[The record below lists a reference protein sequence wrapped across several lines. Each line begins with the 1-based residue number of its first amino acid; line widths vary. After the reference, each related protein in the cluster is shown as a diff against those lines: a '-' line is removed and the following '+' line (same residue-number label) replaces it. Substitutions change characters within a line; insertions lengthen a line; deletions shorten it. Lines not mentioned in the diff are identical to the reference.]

1 MNDRCDVESAVAVS
15 QNVVGRHSKVTC
27 QHLDGMAFVYVRQ
40 STENQVLNHRESAAR
55 QYSLVDRAIEL
66 GWPCD
71 RVEVIDEDQGQSG
84 ATAEN
89 RTGFQRL
96 LAEVSLDH
104 VGIIFGLELSRLAR
118 SNKDWHQL
126 IELCAIFGTI
136 LADQDG
142 IYDPTNY
149 NDRLLLGL
157 RGIMNEAE
165 LHVLRGRMHDALL
178 SKAKRGEIY
187 IRPPVGY
194 VKSPAGDFELDPDEQ
209 AQSVIR
215 LIFAEFERRGS
226 VRSVLRYFFEHDI
239 KLPIRPHAGTNK
251 GQLEWRPATSS
262 VVNRVLKHELYAGT
276 YRFGYRQ
283 TDARLKKPGQPDA
296 GRVVVP
302 PEKYHA
308 LIPDHCPAYI
318 SREQYSRNQ
327 EQIRGNRFGGKT
339 QGAAR
344 DGSSLLAGLVF
355 CGKCGRRMT
364 VVYSG
369 PRAVMRYYCTTGVV
383 DFRSSRCQSL
393 SGAELDS
400 LMTEKVLSVLK
411 PAALE
416 ISIEA
421 AADLEQEQQRLHDN
435 WNHRLERAGFE
446 VDRAKRQY
454 QLVEPENRL
463 VARELERQW
472 ETALHEH
479 QQLKLEFA
487 RSRHGRSA
495 GLSND
500 QQQLIRSL
508 AENVPRLWC
517 SPMTSNSDRK
527 RIIRLLLERVTV
539 TVQGTTEKV
548 DVALRWSGGF
558 TSQHE
563 LLRPVRGYEQTTDF
577 ERLKVRLSELKLAG
591 KSYSEMATQLNSEG
605 FRTARQSKVFNTAI
619 VGRLMKKLCSEL
631 TTSRDTRPGLAQNEW
646 SVKDLSKTLD
656 IPRSTLQTW
665 KERGWLHVSRQ
676 MPGRSGMII
685 YWADEQEL
693 DRLRRLRKTR
703 WHYGDP
709 PLSLELTTPKVD
721 IKET

>member
-1 MNDRCDVESAVAVS
+1 MNVKLDVESDVAAS
-15 QNVVGRHSKVTC
+15 QNFVSRSSKITHG
-27 QHLDGMAFVYVRQ
+27 HLEGIAFVYVRQ
-40 STENQVLNHRESAAR
+40 STANQVLNHRESAAR
-55 QYSLVDRAIEL
+55 QYSLVDRAVEF
-66 GWPCD
+66 GWQFD

-84 ATAEN
+84 ATAES

-96 LAEVSLDH
+96 LAEVSLGH
-104 VGIIFGLELSRLAR
+104 VGIILGLELSRLAR

-178 SKAKRGEIY
+178 SKAKRGEVY
-187 IRPPVGY
+187 VRAPVGY
-194 VKSPAGDFELDPDEQ
+194 VKSSAGEFELDPDEQ
-209 AQSVIR
+209 ARHVIH
-215 LIFAEFERRGS
+215 LIFAEFERLGS
-226 VRSVLRYFFEHDI
+226 VRSVLRYLFEHDI
-239 KLPIRPHAGTNK
+239 KLPIRPHAGPNK
-251 GQLEWRPATSS
+251 GQLEWRPATPS

-283 TDARLKKPGQPDA
+283 TDPRLKKPGQPDA

-318 SREQYSRNQ
+318 SKEQYARNQ
-327 EQIRGNRFGGKT
+327 ERIRENRFGRKT

-344 DGSSLLAGLVF
+344 DGSSILAGLLF

-369 PRAVMRYYCTTGVV
+369 PRAVMRYYCTTGVI
-383 DFRSSRCQSL
+383 DFRTSRCQSL

-400 LMTEKVLSVLK
+400 LVTEKVLLALE
-411 PAALE
+411 PASLE

-421 AADLEQEQQRLHDN
+421 VADLQQEQQRLLDN
-435 WNHRLERAGFE
+435 WNHRLERAAFA

-463 VARELERQW
+463 VVRELERQW
-472 ETALHEH
+472 ESALHEH
-479 QQLKLEFA
+479 QQLSQEYA
-487 RSRHGRSA
+487 RTRQTHLA
-495 GLSND
+495 ALSKD
-500 QQQLIRSL
+500 QLQLIRSL
-508 AENVPRLWC
+508 AENVPRLWRSPTTTC
-517 SPMTSNSDRK
+517 SERQ
-527 RIIRLLLERVTV
+527 RVVRLLLERVTV

-548 DVALRWSGGF
+548 DVAIRWAGGF
-558 TSQHE
+558 ASHHE
-563 LLRPVRGYEQTTDF
+563 LLRPVRRYDQTVDF
-577 ERLKVRLSELKLAG
+577 ERLRVRLSELKLAE
-591 KSYSEMATQLNSEG
+591 KSYSEIATQLNLEG
-605 FRTARQSKVFNTAI
+605 FRPAKQSKLFNTAI
-619 VGRLMKKLCSEL
+619 VGRLAKKLCREL
-631 TTSRDTRPGLAQNEW
+631 TTSRNVGLELSQNEW
-646 SVKDLSKTLD
+646 SVKDLSKTLG

-665 KERGWLHVSRQ
+665 KDRGWLHVVRQ
-676 MPGRSGMII
+676 MPGRSGMNI
-685 YWADEQEL
+685 YWADEYEI

-709 PLSLELTTPKVD
+709 PLSKELTTPKLD
-721 IKET
+721 TSQT

>member
-1 MNDRCDVESAVAVS
+1 MNVKLDVESDVAAS
-15 QNVVGRHSKVTC
+15 QNFVSRSSKITHG
-27 QHLDGMAFVYVRQ
+27 HLEGIAFVYVRQ
-40 STENQVLNHRESAAR
+40 STANQVLNHRESAAR
-55 QYSLVDRAIEL
+55 QYSLVDRAVEF
-66 GWPCD
+66 GWQFD

-84 ATAEN
+84 ATAES

-96 LAEVSLDH
+96 LAEVSLGH
-104 VGIIFGLELSRLAR
+104 VGIILGLELSRLAR

-178 SKAKRGEIY
+178 SKAKRGEVY
-187 IRPPVGY
+187 VRAPVGY
-194 VKSPAGDFELDPDEQ
+194 VKSSAGEFELDPDEQ
-209 AQSVIR
+209 ARHVIH
-215 LIFAEFERRGS
+215 LIFAEFERLGS
-226 VRSVLRYFFEHDI
+226 VRSVLRYLFEHDI
-239 KLPIRPHAGTNK
+239 KLPIRPHAGPNK
-251 GQLEWRPATSS
+251 GQLEWRPATPS

-283 TDARLKKPGQPDA
+283 TDPRLKKPGQPDA

-318 SREQYSRNQ
+318 SKEQYARNQ
-327 EQIRGNRFGGKT
+327 ERIRENRFGRKT

-344 DGSSLLAGLVF
+344 DGSSILAGLLF

-369 PRAVMRYYCTTGVV
+369 PRAVMRYYCTTGVI
-383 DFRSSRCQSL
+383 DFRTSRCQSL

-400 LMTEKVLSVLK
+400 LVTEKVLLALE
-411 PAALE
+411 PASLE

-421 AADLEQEQQRLHDN
+421 VADLQQEQQRLLDN
-435 WNHRLERAGFE
+435 WNHRLERAAFA

-463 VARELERQW
+463 VVRELERQW
-472 ETALHEH
+472 ESALHEH
-479 QQLKLEFA
+479 QQLSQEYA
-487 RSRHGRSA
+487 RTRQTHLA
-495 GLSND
+495 ALSKD
-500 QQQLIRSL
+500 QLQLIRSL
-508 AENVPRLWC
+508 AENVPRLWRSPTTTC
-517 SPMTSNSDRK
+517 SERQ
-527 RIIRLLLERVTV
+527 RVVRLLLERVTV

-548 DVALRWSGGF
+548 DVAIRWAGGF
-558 TSQHE
+558 ASHHE
-563 LLRPVRGYEQTTDF
+563 LLRPVRRYDQTVDF
-577 ERLKVRLSELKLAG
+577 ERLRVRLSELKLAG
-591 KSYSEMATQLNSEG
+591 KSYSEIATQLNLEG
-605 FRTARQSKVFNTAI
+605 FRPAKQSKLFNTAI
-619 VGRLMKKLCSEL
+619 VGRLAKKLCREL
-631 TTSRDTRPGLAQNEW
+631 TTSRNVGLELSQNEW
-646 SVKDLSKTLD
+646 SVKDLSKTLG

-665 KERGWLHVSRQ
+665 KDRGWLHVVRQ
-676 MPGRSGMII
+676 MPGRSGMNI
-685 YWADEQEL
+685 YWADEYEI

-709 PLSLELTTPKVD
+709 PLSKELTTPKLD
-721 IKET
+721 TSQT

>member
-1 MNDRCDVESAVAVS
+1 MNVKLDVESDVAAS
-15 QNVVGRHSKVTC
+15 QNFVSRSSKITHG
-27 QHLDGMAFVYVRQ
+27 HLEGIAFVYVRQ
-40 STENQVLNHRESAAR
+40 STANQVLNHRESAAR
-55 QYSLVDRAIEL
+55 QYSLVDRAVEF
-66 GWPCD
+66 GWQFD

-84 ATAEN
+84 ATAES

-96 LAEVSLDH
+96 LAEVSLGH
-104 VGIIFGLELSRLAR
+104 VGIILGLELSRLAR

-178 SKAKRGEIY
+178 SKAKRGEVY
-187 IRPPVGY
+187 VRAPVGY
-194 VKSPAGDFELDPDEQ
+194 VKSSAGEFELDPDEQ
-209 AQSVIR
+209 ARHVIH
-215 LIFAEFERRGS
+215 LIFAEFERLGS
-226 VRSVLRYFFEHDI
+226 VRSVLRYLFEHDI
-239 KLPIRPHAGTNK
+239 KLPIRPHAGPNK
-251 GQLEWRPATSS
+251 GQLEWRPATPS

-283 TDARLKKPGQPDA
+283 TDPRLKKPGQPDA

-318 SREQYSRNQ
+318 SKEQYARNQ
-327 EQIRGNRFGGKT
+327 ERIRENRFGRKT

-344 DGSSLLAGLVF
+344 DGSSILAGLLF

-369 PRAVMRYYCTTGVV
+369 PRAVMRYYCTTGVI
-383 DFRSSRCQSL
+383 DFRTSRCQSL

-400 LMTEKVLSVLK
+400 LVTEKELLALE
-411 PAALE
+411 PASLE

-421 AADLEQEQQRLHDN
+421 VADLQQEQQRLLDN
-435 WNHRLERAGFE
+435 WNHRLERAAFA

-463 VARELERQW
+463 VVRELERQW
-472 ETALHEH
+472 ESALHEH
-479 QQLKLEFA
+479 QQLSQEYA
-487 RSRHGRSA
+487 RTRQTHLA
-495 GLSND
+495 ALSKD
-500 QQQLIRSL
+500 QLQLIRSL
-508 AENVPRLWC
+508 AENVPRLWRSPTTTC
-517 SPMTSNSDRK
+517 SERQ
-527 RIIRLLLERVTV
+527 RVVRLLLERVTV

-548 DVALRWSGGF
+548 DVAIRWAGGF
-558 TSQHE
+558 ASHHE
-563 LLRPVRGYEQTTDF
+563 LLRPVRRYDQTVDF
-577 ERLKVRLSELKLAG
+577 ERLRVRLSELKLAG
-591 KSYSEMATQLNSEG
+591 KSYSEIATQLNLEG
-605 FRTARQSKVFNTAI
+605 FRPAKQSKLFNTAI
-619 VGRLMKKLCSEL
+619 VGRLAKKLCREL
-631 TTSRDTRPGLAQNEW
+631 TTSRNVGLELSQNEW
-646 SVKDLSKTLD
+646 SVKDLSKTLG

-665 KERGWLHVSRQ
+665 KDRGWLHVVRQ
-676 MPGRSGMII
+676 MPGRSGMNI
-685 YWADEQEL
+685 YWADEYEI

-709 PLSLELTTPKVD
+709 PLSKELTTPKLD
-721 IKET
+721 TSQT

>member
-1 MNDRCDVESAVAVS
+1 MNVKLDVESAVAAS
-15 QNVVGRHSKVTC
+15 QNFVSRSSKITPG
-27 QHLDGMAFVYVRQ
+27 HLEGIAFVYVRQ
-40 STENQVLNHRESAAR
+40 STANQVLNHRESAAR
-55 QYSLVDRAIEL
+55 QYSLVDRAVEF
-66 GWPCD
+66 GWQFD

-84 ATAEN
+84 ATAES

-96 LAEVSLDH
+96 LAEVSLGH
-104 VGIIFGLELSRLAR
+104 VGIILGLELSRLAR

-178 SKAKRGEIY
+178 SKAKRGEVY
-187 IRPPVGY
+187 VRAPVGY
-194 VKSPAGDFELDPDEQ
+194 VKSSAGKFELDPDEQ
-209 AQSVIR
+209 ARHVIY
-215 LIFAEFERRGS
+215 LIFAEFERLGS
-226 VRSVLRYFFEHDI
+226 VRSVLRYLFEHDI
-239 KLPIRPHAGTNK
+239 KLPIRPHAGPNK
-251 GQLEWRPATSS
+251 GQPEWRPATPS
-262 VVNRVLKHELYAGT
+262 VVNRVLKHELYSGT

-283 TDARLKKPGQPDA
+283 TDPRLKKPGQPDA

-318 SREQYSRNQ
+318 SKEQYARNQ
-327 EQIRGNRFGGKT
+327 ERIRENRFGRKT

-344 DGSSLLAGLVF
+344 DGSSVLAGLLF

-383 DFRSSRCQSL
+383 DFRTSRCQSL

-400 LMTEKVLSVLK
+400 LVTEKVLLALE
-411 PAALE
+411 PASLE

-421 AADLEQEQQRLHDN
+421 VADLEQEQQRLQDN
-435 WNHRLERAGFE
+435 WNHRLERAAFE

-463 VARELERQW
+463 VVRELERQW
-472 ETALHEH
+472 ESALHEH
-479 QQLKLEFA
+479 QQLSQEYA
-487 RSRHGRSA
+487 RTRQLHLA
-495 GLSND
+495 ALSKD
-500 QQQLIRSL
+500 QLQLIRSL
-508 AENVPRLWC
+508 AENVPRLWRSPTTTC
-517 SPMTSNSDRK
+517 SERQ
-527 RIIRLLLERVTV
+527 RVVRLLLERVTV

-548 DVALRWSGGF
+548 DVAIRWAGGF
-558 TSQHE
+558 ASHHE
-563 LLRPVRGYEQTTDF
+563 LLRPVRRYDQTVDF
-577 ERLKVRLSELKLAG
+577 ERLRVRLSELKLAG
-591 KSYSEMATQLNSEG
+591 KSYSEIATQLNLEG
-605 FRTARQSKVFNTAI
+605 FRPAKQSKLFNTAI
-619 VGRLMKKLCSEL
+619 VGRLAKKLCREL
-631 TTSRDTRPGLAQNEW
+631 TTSRNVGLELSQNEW
-646 SVKDLSKTLD
+646 RVKDLSKTLG

-665 KERGWLHVSRQ
+665 KDRGWLHVIRQ
-676 MPGRSGMII
+676 MPGRSGMNI
-685 YWADEQEL
+685 YWADEYEI

-709 PLSLELTTPKVD
+709 PLSKELTTPKLD
-721 IKET
+721 TSQT